1 FISNAFAWYNHAAFL
16 YFPLNVNT
24 FRLRQ
29 SYFWRKHLSMAL
41 LEVQHISKQQ
51 PGRIIIDNI
60 SFQQEAL
67 QKIAITGESGAGK
80 STLLK
85 IISGHVQ
92 PGSGT
97 VLFDGK
103 RVIGPEEK
111 LLAGHQGIAYL
122 SQHYELHNNY
132 VVKDLI
138 CFQMNVQEA
147 EATQLFDI
155 CRISHLLDRRT
166 NQLSGG
172 EKQRIALC
180 MLLVKYPK
188 LLVLDEPFSNLD
200 PIHKNTLK
208 AVLEDITG
216 RLQITCL
223 LASHDPHDTLSWAD
237 EIFVMK
243 EGKIVQQGTPGEIY
257 YEPVNEY
264 VAGMFGKYNLL
275 TPEQACCFCLET
287 NGKEVMIRPEAIH
300 ISASDNNGTK
310 GTIQNISFWGGFYE
324 AEVLV
329 RDLKII
335 VRMGKNKWQVGE
347 EVFLNILK

>member
-1 FISNAFAWYNHAAFL
+1 
-16 YFPLNVNT
+16 
-24 FRLRQ
+24 
-29 SYFWRKHLSMAL
+29 MAL
-41 LEVQHISKQQ
+41 LEVQYLSKQQ
-51 PGRIIIDNI
+51 RDRIILDNI
-60 SFQQEAL
+60 SFQQNTL
-67 QKIAITGESGAGK
+67 QKTAITGESGAGK

-92 PGSGT
+92 ADNGT
-97 VLFDGK
+97 VLFNGEK
-103 RVIGPEEK
+103 VTGPEEK
-111 LLAGHQGIAYL
+111 LLAGHKDIAYL

-138 CFQMNVQEA
+138 WFQIKVDEA
-147 EATQLFDI
+147 DAKQLFDI
-155 CRISHLLDRRT
+155 CRISHLLQRRT

-237 EIFVMK
+237 EILVMK
-243 EGKIVQQGTPGEIY
+243 AGKIVQRGTSKEIY
-257 YEPVNEY
+257 YQPVNEY

-275 TPEQACCFCLET
+275 TPGQASWFGIEA
-287 NGKEVMIRPEAIH
+287 NGKEVMIRPESFN
-300 ISASDNNGTK
+300 ISATDTPGIK
-310 GTIQNISFWGGFYE
+310 GTVQKLSFWGSFYE
-324 AEVLV
+324 AELWVEDLV
-329 RDLKII
+329 I
-335 VRMGKNKWQVGE
+335 VVRTAKNEWVIGE
-347 EVFLNILK
+347 EVFITITSKVV

>member
-1 FISNAFAWYNHAAFL
+1 
-16 YFPLNVNT
+16 
-24 FRLRQ
+24 
-29 SYFWRKHLSMAL
+29 MAL
-41 LEVQHISKQQ
+41 LEVQQISKQQ
-51 PGRIIIDNI
+51 QDRIIIDDI

-92 PGSGT
+92 ADNGT
-97 VLFDGK
+97 VLFNGEK
-103 RVIGPEEK
+103 VAGPEEK
-111 LLAGHQGIAYL
+111 LLAGHKDIAYL

-138 CFQMNVQEA
+138 WFQIKVDEA
-147 EATQLFDI
+147 DAKQLFDI
-155 CRISHLLDRRT
+155 CRISHLLERRT

-216 RLQITCL
+216 RLRITCL

-237 EIFVMK
+237 EIIVMK
-243 EGKIVQQGTPGEIY
+243 EGRIMQQGTPGEIY
-257 YEPVNEY
+257 YQPVDEY

-275 TPEQACCFCLET
+275 TPQQASWFGLEA
-287 NGKEVMIRPEAIH
+287 NAKEVLTRPEDFKINENEGA
-300 ISASDNNGTK
+300 K
-310 GTIQNISFWGGFYE
+310 GMIEKITFWGSFHE
-324 AEVLV
+324 AEIRVKDSKMVV
-329 RDLKII
+329 RI
-335 VRMGKNKWQVGE
+335 MKNQWATGD
-347 EVFLNILK
+347 EVFLKMERQNKC

>member
-1 FISNAFAWYNHAAFL
+1 
-16 YFPLNVNT
+16 
-24 FRLRQ
+24 
-29 SYFWRKHLSMAL
+29 MAL

-51 PGRIIIDNI
+51 PDRIIIDNI

-92 PGSGT
+92 KLMPEQFCLMAEKIT
-97 VLFDGK
+97 
-103 RVIGPEEK
+103 GPEEK
-111 LLAGHQGIAYL
+111 LLAGHKDIAYL

-138 CFQMNVQEA
+138 WFQIKVDEA
-147 EATQLFDI
+147 EATELFDI
-155 CRISHLLDRRT
+155 CRISHLLERRT

-208 AVLEDITG
+208 AVLEDITE

-237 EIFVMK
+237 EILVMK
-243 EGKIVQQGTPGEIY
+243 EGKIVQRGTPEEIY
-257 YEPVNEY
+257 YKPVNKY

-275 TPEQACCFCLET
+275 TPEQASWFGIEA
-287 NGKEVMIRPEAIH
+287 NEKEVMIRPEGFR
-300 ISASDNNGTK
+300 ISATDHNGIK
-310 GTIQNISFWGGFYE
+310 GTIQKISFWGSFYE
-324 AEVLV
+324 VENF
-329 RDLKII
+329 D
-335 VRMGKNKWQVGE
+335 
-347 EVFLNILK
+347 

>member
-1 FISNAFAWYNHAAFL
+1 
-16 YFPLNVNT
+16 
-24 FRLRQ
+24 
-29 SYFWRKHLSMAL
+29 MAL
-41 LEVQHISKQQ
+41 LEVQHISKQHS
-51 PGRIIIDNI
+51 GRIIIDNI
-60 SFQQEAL
+60 SFKQEAL

-92 PGSGT
+92 ADNGT
-97 VLFDGK
+97 VLFNGE
-103 RVIGPEEK
+103 RVAGPEEK
-111 LLAGHQGIAYL
+111 LLAGHKEIAYL

-138 CFQMNVQEA
+138 WFQMNVDEA
-147 EATQLFDI
+147 HAKQLFEI
-155 CRISHLLDRRT
+155 CRISPLLERRT

-180 MLLVKYPK
+180 MLLVKHPQ

-200 PIHKNTLK
+200 PIHKNILK
-208 AVLEDITG
+208 TVLEDMTT

-223 LASHDPHDTLSWAD
+223 LASHDPHDTLSWA
-237 EIFVMK
+237 EKILVMR
-243 EGKIVQQGTPGEIY
+243 EGSIVQQGTPEGIY

-275 TPEQACCFCLET
+275 RPEQASWFGIDA
-287 NGKEVMIRPEAIH
+287 NGKEVILRPEGFD
-300 ISASDNNGTK
+300 ISTGDNNGVR
-310 GTIQNISFWGGFYE
+310 GTIQNIGFGGSFYE

-329 RDLKII
+329 KDLKIV
-335 VRMGKNKWQVGE
+335 VRMIKNELQVGE
-347 EVFLNILK
+347 EVFVSII

>member
-1 FISNAFAWYNHAAFL
+1 
-16 YFPLNVNT
+16 
-24 FRLRQ
+24 
-29 SYFWRKHLSMAL
+29 MAL
-41 LEVQHISKQQ
+41 LEVEHITKHQ
-51 PGRIIIDNI
+51 PDRIIIDNI

-92 PGSGT
+92 RDAGM
-97 VLFDGK
+97 VLFNGQK
-103 RVIGPEEK
+103 VFGPEEK
-111 LLAGHQGIAYL
+111 LLAGHKGIAYL

-138 CFQMNVQEA
+138 WYQINVDEA
-147 EATQLFDI
+147 EAKKLFNI
-155 CRISHLLDRRT
+155 CRISHLLERRT

-180 MLLVKYPK
+180 MLLVKYPR

-208 AVLEDITG
+208 AVLEDITE

-223 LASHDPHDTLSWAD
+223 LASHDPHDTLSWAHK
-237 EIFVMK
+237 ILVIK
-243 EGKIVQQGTPGEIY
+243 EGRIMQQGTPKEIY
-257 YEPVNEY
+257 YKPENEY

-275 TPEQACCFCLET
+275 TPEQASGFGIEA
-287 NGKEVMIRPEAIH
+287 NEEEVLIRPEDFI
-300 ISASDNNGTK
+300 INEKEGEK
-310 GTIQNISFWGGFYE
+310 GRIEKISFWGSFYE
-324 AEVLV
+324 AEILLK
-329 RDLKII
+329 DLKIV
-335 VRMGKNKWQVGE
+335 VRLAKNKWDAGE
-347 EVFLNILK
+347 EVFLKVEK

>member
-1 FISNAFAWYNHAAFL
+1 
-16 YFPLNVNT
+16 
-24 FRLRQ
+24 
-29 SYFWRKHLSMAL
+29 MAL
-41 LEVQHISKQQ
+41 LEVQQVSKRQ
-51 PGRIIIDNI
+51 PDRIIIDNI

-92 PGSGT
+92 ADSGT
-97 VLFDGK
+97 VIFNGE

-111 LLAGHQGIAYL
+111 LLAGHNEIAYL
-122 SQHYELHNNY
+122 SQHYELLNNY

-138 CFQMNVQEA
+138 WFQVKVTEEEA
-147 EATQLFDI
+147 RQLFGI
-155 CRISHLLDRRT
+155 CRISHLLERRT

-188 LLVLDEPFSNLD
+188 LLIMDEPFSNLD

-208 AVLEDITG
+208 SVLEDITE
-216 RLQITCL
+216 RLRITCL

-237 EIFVMK
+237 EIIVMK
-243 EGKIVQQGTPGEIY
+243 EGKIAQRGTPKKIY
-257 YEPVNEY
+257 YQPSNEY
-264 VAGMFGKYNLL
+264 VAGIFGKYNLL
-275 TPEQACCFCLET
+275 KPNQAAWFGIET
-287 NGKEVMIRPEAIH
+287 NGKDTVIRPSQFV
-300 ISASDNNGTK
+300 ISNDIK
-310 GTIQNISFWGGFYE
+310 GIKGVINKISFWGNSYE

-329 RDLKII
+329 NGVKI
-335 VRMGKNKWQVGE
+335 VLNVTADNYKNGE
-347 EVFLNILK
+347 EVFIKAHSDTDL